1 MSLEILKQTT
11 ISGLQSQELTD
22 LPSCK
27 MAAAVAKL
35 GRYIYVIGGRNKD
48 GLVLS
53 SVLKFCTYNNT
64 WTTACKINECRANG
78 AAAVLDGEILWNFVS
93 CFAAYCISYL
103 VQYLVT

>member
-1 MSLEILKQTT
+1 
-11 ISGLQSQELTD
+11 
-22 LPSCK
+22 

-78 AAAVLDGEILWNFVS
+78 AAAVLDGEIFV
-93 CFAAYCISYL
+93 CL
-103 VQYLVT
+103 VSDFLYFTSRSIFCLD